1 MNGVH
6 DMGGM
11 HGFGKVEPE
20 PDEPVFHASWEKRVL
35 AMVRAM
41 GATGTHNIDMARF
54 SRESLPPSVYLASSY
69 YKKWLL
75 ALENLL
81 QQRGL
86 VAADELAAGRALRPG
101 KPLPRTLAAADYERV
116 LSHGAYDRPVRE
128 PARFKVGERVR
139 MRNINP
145 PTHTRLP
152 RYVRGRAGTIE
163 GVRGCHVFADASA
176 LGDSDVAHWLYAVV
190 FDSRELWGEGG
201 DPTVTVS
208 VEAWE
213 PYLEAMI

>member
-1 MNGVH
+1 VNGVH

-20 PDEPVFHASWEKRVL
+20 ANEPVFHAPWERRVL

-41 GATGTHNIDMARF
+41 GNTGAFNIDMARF
-54 SRESLPPSVYLASSY
+54 SREALPPQVYLASSY
-69 YKKWLL
+69 YKRWQL

-81 QQRGL
+81 RQRGL
-86 VAADELAAGRALRPG
+86 VEADEFAAGRALHPA
-101 KPLPRTLAAADYERV
+101 KPVPRTLAAADYERA
-116 LSHGAYDRPVRE
+116 LSHGVYDRPAPA
-128 PARFKVGERVR
+128 PARFKVGARVR
-139 MRNINP
+139 MKNINP

-152 RYVRGRAGTIE
+152 RYVRGRFGTIE
-163 GVRGCHVFADASA
+163 AIRGCHAFADAGS
-176 LGDSDVAHWLYAVV
+176 LGQSDVAHWLYAVT
-190 FDSRELWGEGG
+190 FESRELWGEGA

-213 PYLEAMI
+213 PYLEALA